1 MEVSSLSSLV
11 LGSDSNIL
19 PKNSTKTFAI
29 ENVRKELEKQKLNEY
44 EWPMD
49 LCWRVS
55 GRQQK
60 KIDYNCFF
68 FQDLQSRADAQVSLL
83 KENLAS
89 QSYLI
94 KIGHQTS

>member
-1 MEVSSLSSLV
+1 MNMNDQWIFVDV
-11 LGSDSNIL
+11 FQDDN
-19 PKNSTKTFAI
+19 KK
-29 ENVRKELEKQKLNEY
+29 KLTTT
-44 EWPMD
+44 
-49 LCWRVS
+49 V
-55 GRQQK
+55 
-60 KIDYNCFF
+60 IF

>member
-1 MEVSSLSSLV
+1 MNMNDQWIFVDV
-11 LGSDSNIL
+11 FQDDN
-19 PKNSTKTFAI
+19 KK
-29 ENVRKELEKQKLNEY
+29 KLTTT
-44 EWPMD
+44 
-49 LCWRVS
+49 V
-55 GRQQK
+55 
-60 KIDYNCFF
+60 FF

>member
-1 MEVSSLSSLV
+1 MNMNDQWIFVDVFQDDNKKKFTTTV
-11 LGSDSNIL
+11 L
-19 PKNSTKTFAI
+19 
-29 ENVRKELEKQKLNEY
+29 
-44 EWPMD
+44 
-49 LCWRVS
+49 
-55 GRQQK
+55 
-60 KIDYNCFF
+60 F